1 MGNIDTDS
9 GPQTTSFVPSRRSDP
24 SNFYL
29 ITLPEELVASATES
43 AGTLNMGGLLSVE
56 FVEPL

>member
-1 MGNIDTDS
+1 M
-9 GPQTTSFVPSRRSDP
+9 
-24 SNFYL
+24 
-29 ITLPEELVASATES
+29 ITLPDELVASTTES